1 MPDSQRILIVEDEEG
16 LALHLS
22 FLLKRIR
29 YTPLEP
35 VAYGEEAVEKAAAL
49 KPDLVLMDINLAGKM
64 DGIEAARLIN
74 QQHNIPV
81 IFLSALADDAVIA
94 EAAGSAPYAYLV
106 KPVNE
111 ADLRAAIDIALYK
124 HQMENRLRESEER
137 YRLLFETMTSG
148 FGLAEVIRDD
158 SGEVVDFRLLGIN
171 PELARIYGRKPG
183 ECDGKTFR
191 ELLPDWNTRP
201 LIERL
206 SQVALTGSPDSFEH
220 FAEEA
225 GRYFKITAYS
235 PVRGQ
240 FAHIVEDITE
250 RKLAEQSLKESET
263 RFRQLA
269 EGVSEVFWLR
279 QGGSGQLLYVSP
291 AYERVFGRSCAELY
305 ENPDAFFQDVHA
317 DDLPRL
323 KSAQEALDMHGI
335 PFNEEFRIIRPDGQ
349 QRWIWARTYPVAEDT
364 GEVTRYSGIA
374 EDITERRQTEQN
386 LRRSE
391 AELRARELMLRE
403 SYINLER
410 SLQRMTALRNVDL
423 AITTHTDQASMA
435 EAILADIVNLQEIDA
450 AVLFVPNVPAPGR
463 PRGTGPLSAL
473 RLAGLAGM
481 TEAVLD
487 GSVLSWQMI
496 LVNHVFQ
503 TCQPMYINDLRM
515 DPHPGAQALHRVAG
529 FNTCAVLPLLARGQS
544 KGVLQF
550 FHRDD
555 HEPDADWQTF
565 LQSLALQAAIG
576 IDHVEMLE
584 NLKNTNRELAMAYD
598 ETIKGWAQALE
609 LRDKETRGHSGRVSD
624 LTVKLA
630 MALGMS
636 GEDLDHIRRGAFL
649 HDIGKMAI
657 PDSILGK
664 TGPLSNDDWITM
676 RQHPTI
682 GYRMLSNIEYLKPAL
697 DVVYCH
703 HEKWDGTGYPRG
715 LKGEEIPLSAR
726 IFTVIDVWDALTNN
740 RPYRLAWPEDEVRA
754 YLIKEKGKHFD
765 PRIVDTFLS
774 SVV

>member
-240 FAHIVEDITE
+240 FATLSKISPSASWPSSRSRRAKRASASSPRASARSSGCARGAAGSFCTSA
-250 RKLAEQSLKESET
+250 RRTSASLA
-263 RFRQLA
+263 A
-269 EGVSEVFWLR
+269 
-279 QGGSGQLLYVSP
+279 
-291 AYERVFGRSCAELY
+291 
-305 ENPDAFFQDVHA
+305 
-317 DDLPRL
+317 
-323 KSAQEALDMHGI
+323 
-335 PFNEEFRIIRPDGQ
+335 
-349 QRWIWARTYPVAEDT
+349 
-364 GEVTRYSGIA
+364 
-374 EDITERRQTEQN
+374 
-386 LRRSE
+386 
-391 AELRARELMLRE
+391 
-403 SYINLER
+403 
-410 SLQRMTALRNVDL
+410 
-423 AITTHTDQASMA
+423 
-435 EAILADIVNLQEIDA
+435 
-450 AVLFVPNVPAPGR
+450 PAPSCMR
-463 PRGTGPLSAL
+463 TRTPSSR
-473 RLAGLAGM
+473 
-481 TEAVLD
+481 
-487 GSVLSWQMI
+487 
-496 LVNHVFQ
+496 
-503 TCQPMYINDLRM
+503 TCTPT
-515 DPHPGAQALHRVAG
+515 
-529 FNTCAVLPLLARGQS
+529 TC
-544 KGVLQF
+544 
-550 FHRDD
+550 
-555 HEPDADWQTF
+555 
-565 LQSLALQAAIG
+565 
-576 IDHVEMLE
+576 
-584 NLKNTNRELAMAYD
+584 
-598 ETIKGWAQALE
+598 
-609 LRDKETRGHSGRVSD
+609 
-624 LTVKLA
+624 
-630 MALGMS
+630 
-636 GEDLDHIRRGAFL
+636 
-649 HDIGKMAI
+649 
-657 PDSILGK
+657 
-664 TGPLSNDDWITM
+664 
-676 RQHPTI
+676 
-682 GYRMLSNIEYLKPAL
+682 
-697 DVVYCH
+697 
-703 HEKWDGTGYPRG
+703 
-715 LKGEEIPLSAR
+715 
-726 IFTVIDVWDALTNN
+726 
-740 RPYRLAWPEDEVRA
+740 RA
-754 YLIKEKGKHFD
+754 
-765 PRIVDTFLS
+765 
-774 SVV
+774 